1 MAANAPTQNEPLA
14 QIPSGLNNEPIH
26 RSSTAQTA
34 STIHHNDFDDGFFS
48 RVRSFFHRDS
58 HIGHVG
64 RHPLRDSKDIE
75 IHTWNGPDDPDN
87 PFNWRKSYKW
97 VLTLT
102 ICFISILTGLPA
114 GSYGAGNVWMEQQ
127 FHVQNHPFP
136 NLAWA
141 TTSWNMGAAFWPLIF
156 VPMTESSGRMPGYFV
171 SYFILVI
178 SLFPSAFAQNFATLV
193 VTRFFGGG
201 ASSVSINIVGG
212 SISDVWYGDRA
223 RSLPMSLF
231 GFTSVVGIAL
241 GPFIGSAIQTINKTD
256 PWRWIFYIQIIYNA
270 ALIPVFWLI
279 LRETRGDVILKK
291 RAKKLRRETG
301 RPIYAESE
309 LKTTSTLQLIQI
321 SFERPTRMLLTEPV
335 VTFFTLWVSFA
346 WGILFL
352 FFSSVGQTFSHNY
365 GWSTFSTGLVQLAIS
380 VGAVIGTVVNPLQDW
395 IYLRSASRN
404 RERPGRPIPEAR
416 LYTSI
421 PGSLLFAGGLFW
433 YGWGSVGNGSV
444 PWIVPALGIGCTGV
458 GIYSI
463 YMAVVN
469 YLTDAYEKY
478 AASAL
483 SAASLG
489 RNSFGAFLP
498 LASYELFDRLG
509 YGWAGSLLGFV
520 GVALSVVPVVLVWK
534 GPEIRRRSP
543 FMRESTFTTEDE
555 AAVDAMTD
563 KTEV

>member
-1 MAANAPTQNEPLA
+1 MNVPPQGPPQRVRHSRVGSTGEILQ
-14 QIPSGLNNEPIH
+14 
-26 RSSTAQTA
+26 RSSTA
-34 STIHHNDFDDGFFS
+34 STLHHNQFNDTFIS
-48 RVRSFFHRDS
+48 RVRSFFSRDS

-64 RHPLRDSKDIE
+64 QHPLRDKEHVE
-75 IHTWNGPDDPDN
+75 IHTWDGPNDPDN
-87 PFNWRKSYKW
+87 P
-97 VLTLT
+97 
-102 ICFISILTGLPA
+102 SILTGLPA
-114 GSYGAGNVWMEQQ
+114 GSYGAGNTYMAQR
-127 FHVQNHPFP
+127 FHVQNEPFP

-156 VPMTESSGRMPGYFV
+156 VPLTESSGRMPGYFV
-171 SYFILVI
+171 SYFLLVV

-212 SISDVWYGDRA
+212 SISDVWYGDKA

-241 GPFIGSAIQTINKTD
+241 GPFIGSAIQEIHKKD

-270 ALIPVFWLI
+270 ALIPIFYLI
-279 LRETRGDVILKK
+279 LRETRADVILRK
-291 RAKKLRRETG
+291 RAKKLRWETG
-301 RPIYAESE
+301 RPIYSESE
-309 LKTTSTLQLIQI
+309 LNTTSVLKLVQV

-335 VTFFTLWVSFA
+335 VIFFTLWVSFA

-365 GWSTFSTGLVQLAIS
+365 GWGTFTTGLVQLAIS

-395 IYLRSASRN
+395 IYLRSAKRN
-404 RERPGRPIPEAR
+404 HINPGKPIPEAR

-433 YGWGSVGNGSV
+433 YGWGSVGDGSIH
-444 PWIVPALGIGCTGV
+444 WIVPTLGIGCTGV

-489 RNSFGAFLP
+489 RNTFGAFLP
-498 LASYELFDRLG
+498 LASFQLFDTLG
-509 YGWAGSLLGFV
+509 FGWAGSLLGFV
-520 GVALSVVPVVLVWK
+520 GVALSVVPVVLVLK
-534 GPEIRRRSP
+534 GPDIRRRSP
-543 FMRESTFTTEDE
+543 FMRESMFDPEHSEDASSE
-555 AAVDAMTD
+555 ADEKTGEAV
-563 KTEV
+563 